1 MATTVLPSTPPAAG
15 ASAQRGAVLYIA
27 LIMLVLLALIGII
40 GMQVAG
46 LQERMSANYRATN
59 IAFQAAEGVVRN
71 AECAIEGFANRAP
84 VAACDMIE
92 ETDINPRCDDGFDP
106 GAWVDDQSVA
116 AVPAVNLGQIDT
128 CVQGE
133 APLDKGGTQD
143 ANPFPIYQIT
153 AYSADN
159 EDDPTSSAA
168 VETVFKL

>member
-1 MATTVLPSTPPAAG
+1 MATRMLRSTTVAAAPSR
-15 ASAQRGAVLYIA
+15 QRGAVLYIA

-59 IAFQAAEGVVRN
+59 LAFQGAESVVRN
-71 AECAIEGFANRAP
+71 AECAIEGFANRTP
-84 VAACDMIE
+84 VAACDAIV
-92 ETDINPRCDDGFDP
+92 ETDINPRCDDEFDP
-106 GAWVDDQSVA
+106 GAWVDAQA
-116 AVPAVNLGQIDT
+116 AVPAVNVRQIDT

-168 VETVFKL
+168 VDTVFKL